1 LEENVRI
8 STYSFVPL
16 ALVVVFSSAIASAD
30 TTAYITANHDASIT
44 FSNTGN
50 SNGEG
55 PAIFAGT
62 NATQNPITALRG
74 LLEFDVV
81 DGLPAGATITSAS
94 LSLYLGMY
102 AGQGGGSNGLGPV
115 NVNIEIHKLLDDW
128 GEGTTA
134 NQAAFSGTGNGAP
147 ANTGDATWLDRHF
160 STTSPTTWGTGGGL
174 AGTDYVTAASATT
187 SVGTATETQYLW
199 SGAGVLADVQDWY
212 TTPSDN
218 NGWILIGDQS
228 QVKTQR
234 AFYSRDATLNMAGT
248 GTAIDTTPG
257 QSWLPTLIVTYTV
270 PEPSIF
276 VLAGLGLASLFAARR
291 HRHCVA
297 IV

>member
-1 LEENVRI
+1 M
-8 STYSFVPL
+8 
-16 ALVVVFSSAIASAD
+16 ALVVVFSSAMAWAD
-30 TTAYITANHDASIT
+30 TTAYITANHDATIT

-62 NATQNPITALRG
+62 NATQNPLTALRG
-74 LLEFDVV
+74 LLEFDVA
-81 DGLPAGATITSAS
+81 DSLPAGATITSAQ

-102 AGQGGGSNGLGPV
+102 AGQGGGSGGLGPTS
-115 NVNIEIHKLLDDW
+115 VNIEIHKLLDNW

-147 ANTGDATWLDRHF
+147 ANPGDATWLDRHY

-199 SGAGVLADVQDWY
+199 SGSGVLADAQSWY
-212 TTPSDN
+212 TDPTDN
-218 NGWILIGDQS
+218 FGWMLIGDQS
-228 QVKTQR
+228 QAKTQR

-257 QSWLPTLIVTYTV
+257 QSWLPTLIVTYSV
-270 PEPSIF
+270 PEPSAF
-276 VLAGLGLASLFAARR
+276 VLAAIGLSSLFAARLR
-291 HRHCVA
+291 RRG
-297 IV
+297 